1 MIFHVHEVEKFNWRA
16 PRYFI
21 STKWKTFAEEL
32 YNISCPRSG
41 NDELKRSMIF
51 HVDELEKFNWRPQ

>member
-32 YNISCPRSG
+32 YNILCPRSG
-41 NDELKRSMIF
+41 KDELKRSTIF
-51 HVDELEKFNWRPQ
+51 HVDELEEFNWRPQ